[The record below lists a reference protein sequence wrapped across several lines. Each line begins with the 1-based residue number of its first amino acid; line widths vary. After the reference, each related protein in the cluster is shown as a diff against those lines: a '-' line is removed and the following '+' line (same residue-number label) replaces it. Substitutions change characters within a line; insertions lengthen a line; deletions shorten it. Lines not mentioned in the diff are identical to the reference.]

1 MWLGLAP
8 PARAVTPRAFLGRS
22 LAAITREADVLIAAA
37 GRAGLLRAAHVEPGA
52 VVVDVGMNRI
62 DDEAQA
68 RELLTPARFA
78 AFQAKG
84 SALVGDVHEPS
95 VSEVASALTPVP
107 AAWGRS

>member
-1 MWLGLAP
+1 
-8 PARAVTPRAFLGRS
+8 
-22 LAAITREADVLIAAA
+22 
-37 GRAGLLRAAHVEPGA
+37 
-52 VVVDVGMNRI
+52 MNRI

-107 AAWGRS
+107 GGVGPLMIAFPMKNTVAAASRAPPRADRLDRPA